1 MKKSLFFLCLI
12 TAQLAFGQNV
22 EINSQAFP
30 KIQLRVVSEKS
41 LSKENVKL
49 SQKGQNIDFQLVK
62 QEIPSNEQSQG
73 KSVYF
78 LIETSGFTNVGVV
91 NNFKTGI
98 NDFLR
103 KAPEG
108 VYFNGSSFWKANAES
123 KILNNLSVDF
133 TTKKDAFAEEIKQ
146 KIKPVVDSQQ
156 QADVHKAIYDA
167 IEYIGKTATTP
178 QKQLIVLTAGV
189 NKSYSPIKIEDCA
202 EKASQT
208 GVQVFSLVY
217 KTGYAYALDNLKKLA
232 DKTQAKSQLVS
243 NSQEITNA
251 IEDFVKI
258 EAEKPSAASNNY
270 EITFTVPNSTDVE
283 GISISIDGQTQNLNI
298 TAPQTQNENKES
310 NENTSES
317 KGNNSLLFIVLA
329 VVVLGGI
336 GFWFYQKQ
344 QKEKAQHQAEQEALK
359 AQLAQQQQQFQQE
372 QQRLQQQILQQ
383 QSKPTEIKE
392 EPKKF
397 DPKKTY
403 IGGGGG
409 TPTLSVSGQ
418 GFQQNFML
426 HKPTMT
432 IGRKEGNDIV
442 IPIETVSGSHAILSN
457 EGGNWFISDNN
468 STNGVILNGNRVQ
481 KHILK
486 QGDKIQLGGALLV
499 FQL

>member
-1 MKKSLFFLCLI
+1 MKKNLFLILFFV
-12 TAQLAFGQNV
+12 AQFVFGQNV

-202 EKASQT
+202 EKASQA

-217 KTGYAYALDNLKKLA
+217 KTGYTYALDNLKKLA

-243 NSQEITNA
+243 NSQEISNA
-251 IEDFVKI
+251 LEDFVKV
-258 EAEKPSAASNNY
+258 ETAKPSAASNNY
-270 EITFTVPNSTDVE
+270 KITFTVPNPTDVE
-283 GISISIDGQTQNLNI
+283 GISISIDGQTQTLNI
-298 TAPQTQNENKES
+298 IPPQAQNENKET

-317 KGNNSLLFIVLA
+317 KGNNSLLLIALA
-329 VVVLGGI
+329 VVVVGGI
-336 GFWFYQKQ
+336 GFWVYQKQ
-344 QKEKAQHQAEQEALK
+344 QKEKVQAEQETLK

-392 EPKKF
+392 EPEKF

-418 GFQQNFML
+418 GFQQTFML

-442 IPIETVSGSHAILSN
+442 IPIETVSGSHAILTN